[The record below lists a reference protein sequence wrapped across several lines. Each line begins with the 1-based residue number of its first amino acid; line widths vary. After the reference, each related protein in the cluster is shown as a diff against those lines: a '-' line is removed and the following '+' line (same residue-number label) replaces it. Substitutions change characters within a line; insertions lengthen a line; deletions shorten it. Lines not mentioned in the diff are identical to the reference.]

1 MTYHHPLTWL
11 REIAAV
17 AVISSCGGLGLGLL
31 ADALAPKPAKAWRNE
46 VRTIERAIEGI
57 GSRVLWAKGG
67 YARCSNTRLLGYY
80 SPEERKVIMCQS
92 NLVDNSDVEIV
103 DTMRHEGWHA
113 VQFICNEAK
122 TVLSDQQLRDGMKP
136 SDKRI
141 LRKFYS
147 ANQHRLEAEARVVAQ
162 LPTSNFL
169 KGVKA
174 YCR

>member
-11 REIAAV
+11 REV
-17 AVISSCGGLGLGLL
+17 ATCVVVSSSAGVGLGLL
-31 ADALAPKPAKAWRNE
+31 ADALAPKQAKAWRNE
-46 VRTIERAIEGI
+46 VRVIERAIEGI

-80 SPEERKVIMCQS
+80 DPDEREVIMCQS
-92 NLVDNSDVEIV
+92 NLTANSMDIV

-169 KGVKA
+169 KGLRA
-174 YCR
+174 YCS